1 MWEGFGIGMADI
13 KTEGLL
19 RNLEKMEFN
28 TLKELKDYL
37 NGVDDNELDVKIAN
51 DCGGCGLSFLE
62 VTLPSGGFI
71 YTF

>member
-1 MWEGFGIGMADI
+1 MIGMADI
-13 KTEGLL
+13 KTVGRL

-37 NGVDDNELDVKIAN
+37 NSVDDNELDVKIAN
-51 DCGGCGLSFLE
+51 DCSGGSLEFLE
-62 VTLPSGGFI
+62 VTLPSKEVI

>member
-1 MWEGFGIGMADI
+1 MDSMTDVEKVG
-13 KTEGLL
+13 TL

-37 NGVDDNELDVKIAN
+37 NSVDDNELDVKIAN
-51 DCGGCGLSFLE
+51 ACGGCSLEFIE
-62 VTLPSGGFI
+62 VTLPSKEVI